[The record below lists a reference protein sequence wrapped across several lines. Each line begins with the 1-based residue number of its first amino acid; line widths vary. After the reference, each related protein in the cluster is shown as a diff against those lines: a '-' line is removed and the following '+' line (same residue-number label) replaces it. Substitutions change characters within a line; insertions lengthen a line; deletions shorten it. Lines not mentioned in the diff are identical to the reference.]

1 MQVSLA
7 AAAPEDLDNL
17 DDLAVESSLLLAPL
31 RPRPPPTPARLAGRA
46 SSTDFWCLQEDDWRH
61 DDDADEG
68 LLLPLA

>member
-7 AAAPEDLDNL
+7 AAAPVEDLDDL

-31 RPRPPPTPARLAGRA
+31 RPRPPTPARLAGRA